1 MASWPSK
8 NLTSHWQLLR
18 QTHIIVFYCFLIIIV
33 PRSSSCQQLD
43 SAELSSYQ
51 LTYLLS
57 IELEETNIMRVTATP
72 ESRKPYMNSFVDKK
86 MKLAGLNLYLGS
98 LQMSVCL
105 LNVDLSTF
113 IAVNFSFSNSEMT
126 KNLLPYLFLWK
137 IACICYFCVH
147 CTT

>member
-8 NLTSHWQLLR
+8 NLTSHWKLLR
-18 QTHIIVFYCFLIIIV
+18 QTHITVFYCFLIIIV
-33 PRSSSCQQLD
+33 PSSSSCQQLD

-57 IELEETNIMRVTATP
+57 IEREKTNILRVTATP
-72 ESRKPYMNSFVDKK
+72 ESRKRYMILLSIK

-98 LQMSVCL
+98 IQMSVCL

-113 IAVNFSFSNSEMT
+113 VAVNFSSSNSEMT
-126 KNLLPYLFLWK
+126 KNLLP
-137 IACICYFCVH
+137 
-147 CTT
+147 